1 MLSRLAVLLALV
13 SSSLVPASV
22 ANASAPAETGQPSLH
37 LKRLQRPERPQA
49 GAEKYDPHTVLVKF
63 RPGTSAATR
72 RAAIQDR
79 KANDQGSIAGYV
91 KVRTAGAAK
100 DLLKALRN
108 DPAVQTASFDYARS
122 LDSTPNDYYY
132 VHGKQQNLNAVRLP
146 YAWNVVKNT
155 SSQVIAVL
163 DTGVDTHHEDLVGH
177 LTTSY
182 DAVVP
187 GRTMT
192 DIEGHGTMVAGIAAA
207 NTNNTIGVAG
217 AAWSGKIMPVKVF
230 RTDGYAY
237 DSEIARGVR
246 WAADH
251 GARIIN
257 LSLGG
262 KAPDGTI
269 MHDAI
274 IYATSKGVLVVAAA
288 GNSGDATPHYPA
300 AFPEVLAVGATDNTG
315 ALTDFST
322 SGDWVDVSAPG
333 FQITSTFFYTQDP
346 AYHDYYATGD
356 GTSFSSPLVAGIAA
370 IVRTRFPSLTPAQ
383 VIARIKASARD
394 AGPRGI
400 DPYHGYGF
408 VDAYAALGGAR
419 VGDLGAPHADHNDM
433 PARATALAGSTT
445 GTIGAAGDVD
455 WYVINSGTA
464 RSVRITVT
472 PAAFDEKR
480 PQNFDPV
487 VAAYDTDLRLLGG
500 EVDEA
505 LPGDPE
511 TFVVAVPAGLSYI
524 AVRSFNGGADFRP
537 YTVSAGTTT
546 ATSTP
551 VGAQLWVRDVSP
563 EDFGVTH
570 TLAIKPVVTFQR
582 DLNQASVTTSTVQLR
597 NGKTGATVP
606 TTVAYDAGTRKATIT
621 PSSDLQ
627 DITPYRIVV
636 GAVQDTLGAT
646 NNVPVSTTFRPDLLP
661 TAVTGFDAT
670 GWYSSATLHWT
681 LPSLNDLSQVIVRRS
696 TGGAAPASPTQGVGV
711 YAGTGTSATATGLGW
726 GGSYIFRAWVKD
738 KAGQYSPFAET
749 KLGGSR
755 ARLAVSTTSLTYGGT
770 VTLTGH
776 LLKGDG
782 TGPIAG
788 AALRLY
794 ARQKGTS
801 SWRLLHT
808 GTTDSTGTT
817 KYVYKPS
824 FGNDFQWRWYSGS
837 PDLIGSGSN
846 IVGVGVRPIVSE
858 YVSRTTLPLGGTVT
872 VSGGVNPY
880 HVGQVVY
887 LQHYIGS
894 GRWVN
899 VASGKLS
906 SKSTYAFTLKP
917 ASRGTYSYRV
927 VKPADADHLL
937 AVSPTRSFKVR

>member
-1 MLSRLAVLLALV
+1 MGGLPMLSRLAVLLALV

-49 GAEKYDPHTVLVKF
+49 GAEQYDPHTVLVKF

-79 KANDQGSIAGYV
+79 KANDQGPIAGYV
-91 KVRTAGAAK
+91 KVRTAGAAQ
-100 DLLKALRN
+100 DLVKALRN
-108 DPAVQTASFDYARS
+108 DPAVQTATFDYARS

-192 DIEGHGTMVAGIAAA
+192 DVEGHGTMVAGIAAA

-288 GNSGDATPHYPA
+288 GNLGDATPHYPA

-408 VDAYAALGGAR
+408 VHAYAALGGAR

-582 DLNQASVTTSTVQLR
+582 DLNQA
-597 NGKTGATVP
+597 
-606 TTVAYDAGTRKATIT
+606 
-621 PSSDLQ
+621 
-627 DITPYRIVV
+627 
-636 GAVQDTLGAT
+636 
-646 NNVPVSTTFRPDLLP
+646 PVSTTFRPDLLP

-738 KAGQYSPFAET
+738 KAGQYSPFGET

-755 ARLAVSTTSLTYGGT
+755 DGLAVSTTSLTYGGT
-770 VTLTGH
+770 VTLTGR

-937 AVSPTRSFKVR
+937 AVSPTRSFKVT